1 MKYRSFGARTGLQV
15 SELVL
20 GTGLL
25 GQAAGYGPDPATVR
39 EVFDRYLRAGGNILD
54 LSDAYQAGES
64 ERVVGALVQPVR
76 DELVLVSKYCRS
88 ASTTP
93 GRAAVGSGR
102 KVMMQS
108 VDASLR
114 RLRTDRIDVYLLH
127 LDDGATPIDELAR
140 GFDDLVRAGKIIHGG
155 LSNTP
160 AWRAAA
166 IAATAA
172 ARGDSP
178 IAALQLEYN
187 LFERTSDREL
197 LPMARAFG
205 LAVMGYS
212 PLAAGLLTAKYRAGE
227 RGRATELARS
237 VSHADTDRNT
247 PILDE
252 VVAIA
257 AELAV
262 RPGQVAIAWAIAQGV
277 LPIIGARTPD
287 QLAESLA
294 AAELP
299 LSASQ
304 LARLDAVSRMP
315 AGYPHELLAR
325 YVGQR

>member
-39 EVFDRYLRAGGNILD
+39 AILDDYLRAGGNILD
-54 LSDAYQAGES
+54 LSDAYQGGES
-64 ERVVGALVQPVR
+64 ERVVGERVQPVR
-76 DELVLVSKYCRS
+76 DDVVLVSKYSRS
-88 ASTTP
+88 ASATP
-93 GRAAVGSGR
+93 GRAAVGAGR

-127 LDDGATPIDELAR
+127 VDDGATPIDELAR
-140 GFDDLVRAGKIIHGG
+140 GFDDLVRAGKIVHGG

-166 IAATAA
+166 LAATAG

-178 IAALQLEYN
+178 IAAVQLEYN

-237 VSHADTDRNT
+237 VSHTDTERNT
-247 PILDE
+247 AILDQ

-262 RPGQVAIAWAIAQGV
+262 RPGQIALAWALAQGV
-277 LPIIGARTPD
+277 FPIIGARTPD

-294 AAELP
+294 AAQLR
-299 LSASQ
+299 LSADQ
-304 LARLDAVSRMP
+304 LARLEDVSRTP
-315 AGYPHELLAR
+315 AGYTPTSCYR
-325 YVGQR
+325 S